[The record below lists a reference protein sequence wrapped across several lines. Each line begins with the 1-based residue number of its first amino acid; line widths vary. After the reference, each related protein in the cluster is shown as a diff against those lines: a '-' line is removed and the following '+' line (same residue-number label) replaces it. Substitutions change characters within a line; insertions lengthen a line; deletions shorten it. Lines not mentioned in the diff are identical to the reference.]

1 MASISSTWQTV
12 DCAEPRHFMRM
23 KLACYGWECDL
34 KHHIRSFEFFW
45 GGFNKNARGGNLS
58 LMIQLNKLY
67 VQSSLLAE

>member
-34 KHHIRSFEFFW
+34 KHHIRSFEFFF
-45 GGFNKNARGGNLS
+45 GGEGGLIK
-58 LMIQLNKLY
+58 MP
-67 VQSSLLAE
+67 EEGT